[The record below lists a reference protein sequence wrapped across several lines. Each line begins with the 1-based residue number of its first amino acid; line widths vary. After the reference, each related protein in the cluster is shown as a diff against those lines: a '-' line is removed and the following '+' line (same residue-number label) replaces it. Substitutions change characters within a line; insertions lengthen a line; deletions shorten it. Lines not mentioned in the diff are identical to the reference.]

1 MKDKINFLFIPFLF
15 AFLGLIIGYTFL
27 NWLLFIKFEIFSV
40 ETFILNFIVPLCL
53 TGIFAWFILR
63 RRFKILKL
71 KVKKGNWRNFYSF
84 ILWFVLAVP
93 LIISQEYLTSA
104 SGKMI
109 ELNSINDIN
118 KSKIEKYYI
127 LKNYFIDKTAL
138 GIHTDITVTGKR
150 NTNYNMHWY
159 IAVPIFES
167 PEDTVLRQVRPLAWV
182 GIQYNKTIRNR
193 LSQSEKNRIYQEFA
207 TESQAS
213 FELEDF
219 TNFTYLARKKYADIE
234 DDFLIA
240 VGKNAYY
247 YPSDLL
253 FIMVHQPFEL
263 RNGNKLNWIVGMIIF
278 GSFVWWIMLSIPEIN
293 RRELKRFKT
302 NKKSL
307 ASKFRL

>member
-1 MKDKINFLFIPFLF
+1 MKDKINCLFIPFLF
-15 AFLGLIIGYTFL
+15 VFLGLMLAYTFL

-40 ETFILNFIVPLCL
+40 ETFILNFLVPVCL

-71 KVKKGNWRNFYSF
+71 TVRKGDWTNFYSF
-84 ILWFVLAVP
+84 MLWIILSIP
-93 LIISQEYLTSA
+93 LVISQEYLISA
-104 SGKMI
+104 SGKLK
-109 ELNSINDIN
+109 ELNSIKDIN
-118 KSKIEKYYI
+118 KSRIEKYYT
-127 LKNYFIDKTAL
+127 LKNHFIDKTAL

-182 GIQYNKTIRNR
+182 GIQYNKTIRNN
-193 LSQSEKNRIYQEFA
+193 LSQTEKNRTYQEFA

-213 FELEDF
+213 FALEDF
-219 TNFTYLARKKYADIE
+219 TDFSYLARMKYADVE

-240 VGKNAYY
+240 VGKNPYY

-253 FIMVHQPFEL
+253 FTMVHQPFEL
-263 RNGNKLNWIVGMIIF
+263 RNGNKLNWIAGMIIF
-278 GSFVWWIMLSIPEIN
+278 GSFVWFIMLSIPEIN

-302 NKKSL
+302 DKKNVI
-307 ASKFRL
+307 SKFRL